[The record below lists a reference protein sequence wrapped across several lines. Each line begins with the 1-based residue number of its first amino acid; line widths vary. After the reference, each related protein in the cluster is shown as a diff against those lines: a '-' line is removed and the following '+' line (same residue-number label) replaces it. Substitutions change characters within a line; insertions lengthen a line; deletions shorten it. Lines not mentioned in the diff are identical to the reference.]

1 MEITKQFA
9 VIIPVHELTSETGNL
24 LIAALDSVASQKVAP
39 AAVLIVAATQEIAD
53 LIGDPKAEVLNAV
66 KENPVGLLVVTREEG
81 ANTNFQAQVN
91 AGVAA
96 LSDKIT
102 HFTVLEFDDVL
113 RPTYTKH
120 AATYLGAFPEASVL
134 LPLVEEVNTE
144 GALLKYSNEVIW
156 TPNFSENLGEL
167 DYEAL
172 TGFANFHL
180 TGAVI
185 NKADFV
191 EAGGLK
197 ESMELTFNYEFL
209 LRLTQKGK
217 TVRSIPKAIYIHLDS
232 REGSLFKTYTEGR
245 NALTDEEVRFWFD
258 TAHKEC
264 FFPEDR
270 KVAYSPV
277 KGE

>member
-1 MEITKQFA
+1 MEITKQLA
-9 VIIPVHELTSETGNL
+9 VIIPVHKVGDEAELTL
-24 LIAALDSVASQKVAP
+24 LRAALESTVKQLAGKPAIVVIPTAP
-39 AAVLIVAATQEIAD
+39 EAYAYAVGATLE
-53 LIGDPKAEVLNAV
+53 LSFNTCL
-66 KENPVGLLVVTREEG
+66 PVVNSG
-81 ANTNFQAQVN
+81 NTSFQGQVN
-91 AGVAA
+91 FAVSQ
-96 LSDKIT
+96 LPTEIT

-120 AATYLGAFPEASVL
+120 AAAYLGAFPEASVL

-245 NALTDEEVRFWFD
+245 TALTDEEVRFWFD